1 MTRLVGG
8 ELVQVELDE
17 DSSSSINVLEFRC
30 SVELVAGSVGGAS
43 GRKRVALSSG
53 ESPLS
58 THIAVGSYLELILL
72 RTVIWLDLN
81 HGKILVQWN
90 GS

>member
-1 MTRLVGG
+1 MCESVLWEELLVIQVNRLVGG

-53 ESPLS
+53 DWRVSTLS
-58 THIAVGSYLELILL
+58 SYSS
-72 RTVIWLDLN
+72 W
-81 HGKILVQWN
+81 
-90 GS
+90 

>member
-1 MTRLVGG
+1 MKSLVGG

-43 GRKRVALSSG
+43 SRKRVTLSSG

-58 THIAVGSYLELILL
+58 THIAVVVTS
-72 RTVIWLDLN
+72 W
-81 HGKILVQWN
+81 
-90 GS
+90 